1 VRFFGETALIVF
13 CAVIGAAGQ
22 IALKLGTSTPALA
35 TYSRAGD
42 FQGFFTRAL
51 LSPTVMAGLLL
62 YGASAVLWLLV
73 LSRSQLS
80 YAYPFVSL
88 GFVITTLFGW
98 QILGESMSLARLL
111 GTILIIAGVV
121 LVARS

>member
-1 VRFFGETALIVF
+1 VRIFGETALIVF

-22 IALKLGTSTPALA
+22 IVLKLGTSSPALA

-42 FQGFFTRAL
+42 FKGFFARAL
-51 LSPTVMAGLLL
+51 LSPTVLTGLLL
-62 YGASAVLWLLV
+62 YGASAMLWLLV

-88 GFVITTLFGW
+88 GFVITSLFGW

-111 GTILIIAGVV
+111 GTVMIIAGVV